1 MASEI
6 PSPSVSSWL
15 ALRPSAIS
23 LPSSTPS
30 PSVSALLGFKPKAI
44 SLLSGIPSWSL
55 SVALSVAALL
65 PAPDDKAAAPV
76 VAAPAATCAVFTS
89 APQNPLILQVYHH
102 QLPTPQMP
110 ASNNTSNDFSFI
122 QGGTPLIDYLC
133 ETMYRKT
140 YTRL

>member
-1 MASEI
+1 M
-6 PSPSVSSWL
+6 PSLSLSFVSSVEEL
-15 ALRPSAIS
+15 
-23 LPSSTPS
+23 
-30 PSVSALLGFKPKAI
+30 F
-44 SLLSGIPSWSL
+44 
-55 SVALSVAALL
+55 
-65 PAPDDKAAAPV
+65 PAPDDKAAPPLATPV
-76 VAAPAATCAVFTS
+76 ATCAVFTS

-140 YTRL
+140 YSRL